1 MIPPPQAKGETVA
14 ERLKLV
20 RSPAAPFRR
29 RVLGREP
36 ERRPALSPR
45 ESCRQ
50 PGERLGLHQGR
61 RDWSST
67 SCVLDCSRLWPI
79 RGRGCGPFVAEVV
92 AHSWPKRSEG
102 GPHRQV
108 TDAPRSGTAPRP
120 RHSPT
125 LALSRR
131 RTPWRFKSSHPHG
144 DYSVGS
150 RYAQMRWSFGSGELP
165 SFRTTNETACSSTS
179 RRWPRGGGG
188 PSRSTSE

>member
-61 RDWSST
+61 RDWNST
-67 SCVLDCSRLWPI
+67 SCVLDCSRLW
-79 RGRGCGPFVAEVV
+79 
-92 AHSWPKRSEG
+92 AHSWPRLWPIR
-102 GPHRQV
+102 GPNGRKVGRIDKSRMHRDPAQLRDLV
-108 TDAPRSGTAPRP
+108 TR
-120 RHSPT
+120 RHSR
-125 LALSRR
+125 LV
-131 RTPWRFKSSHPHG
+131 
-144 DYSVGS
+144 VG
-150 RYAQMRWSFGSGELP
+150 E
-165 SFRTTNETACSSTS
+165 
-179 RRWPRGGGG
+179 PRGGSSPLIPMATTQSAPDTRRCGG
-188 PSRSTSE
+188 RLGVVSCQASGRRTRPLAHPRRGGGRGAEGVLLVRRVSSRPMSR